1 MRPRHTWGP
10 PAAGTSRRIAGPS
23 PATGRSGRST
33 SSSSRPA
40 AASTTGSARA
50 TRISCCPAQPAR
62 RSRSACSSTARLPAR
77 HMAWTST
84 RTARACSGRAGCT
97 SSSART
103 KRSRSARWRSRS
115 SSPAPRRTPSPSGKR
130 DGPPMTLSSPVGPAR
145 RIPTFGRFSEHTA
158 WVGRLT
164 PVRRFVRTE
173 TCSASLLIA
182 AVLAALVWANVGSSY
197 QEVWETPVAL
207 TFGDDGIGLS
217 LREWINSGL
226 MTFFFLVTGLE
237 ARRELDLGD
246 LRERRRLVLPLLVGV
261 GGMAASVAIYLA
273 FNMGGPSA
281 AGWGIA
287 LSSDAA
293 LGLGLLV
300 VAAPRAPQRLR
311 AFVLTVLVVNELVAL
326 SLIAALYSHDLDV
339 TALGWGGAFVAM
351 IAGVRAVGVR
361 SSLPCVLLAVAA
373 WVALHESGVE
383 PVVLGLALGL
393 LFGARAVGMPE
404 LDRAVERFRRFREQ
418 PTPHLERSARRG
430 LRAAIPPNER
440 LLALFHPWTSYGVVP
455 LFALANAG
463 IAVDGEL
470 LQRAAGSPVTI
481 GVLLGFL
488 AGKPLGT
495 FGTALAVTR
504 LSRGRLRP
512 PVGWAA
518 VISAG
523 TITGAGFTVSLLVA
537 CLAFTGAGLDEAKLG
552 LLGAAAL
559 APVLTW
565 LVIRATKLLPRPR
578 RINALL
584 GGAAPLLDL
593 AYDVDPARDH
603 IRGPLDAPV
612 TVVEYGDFECPNCG
626 RAEPQVRELLRDFS
640 DARYVW
646 RHLPLSDVHPH
657 AEQAAEAAEAAAAQD
672 AFWPMHDLLLT
683 HQDALQTAHLI
694 GYAEQLDLDVE
705 RFARDLD
712 ACVQAN
718 RIAADVA

>member
-1 MRPRHTWGP
+1 MATFV
-10 PAAGTSRRIAGPS
+10 TKYLRIAGGVAELEQPLR
-23 PATGRSGRST
+23 PTG
-33 SSSSRPA
+33 
-40 AASTTGSARA
+40 
-50 TRISCCPAQPAR
+50 
-62 RSRSACSSTARLPAR
+62 
-77 HMAWTST
+77 W
-84 RTARACSGRAGCT
+84 
-97 SSSART
+97 
-103 KRSRSARWRSRS
+103 
-115 SSPAPRRTPSPSGKR
+115 
-130 DGPPMTLSSPVGPAR
+130 
-145 RIPTFGRFSEHTA
+145 FSERTA

-164 PVRRFVRTE
+164 PLRRFVRTE
-173 TCSASLLIA
+173 TGGAAVLVA

-197 QEVWETPVAL
+197 QGVWETPVAL
-207 TFGDDGIGLS
+207 TFGDDGIRLS
-217 LREWINSGL
+217 LREWVNSGL

-237 ARRELDLGD
+237 ARRELDLGE
-246 LRERRRLVLPLLVGV
+246 LRERLRLVLPLLAAV

-273 FNMGGPSA
+273 FNLGGSSA

-293 LGLGLLV
+293 LGLGLLT
-300 VAAPRAPQRLR
+300 VAAPRAPHRLR

-326 SLIAALYSHDLDV
+326 ALIAALYSHDLDL
-339 TALGWGGAFVAM
+339 TALAWGATFVAM
-351 IAGVRAVGVR
+351 IAAMRALGVR
-361 SSLPCVLLAVAA
+361 SSIPCVLLGVAA
-373 WVALHESGVE
+373 WVALHEAGVE

-393 LFGARAVGMPE
+393 LCGARPVGRPE
-404 LDRAVERFRRFREQ
+404 LHRATERFRRFREQ
-418 PTPHLERSARRG
+418 PTPQLERSARHG

-440 LLALFHPWTSYGVVP
+440 LLALFHPWTSYAIVP

-463 IAVDGEL
+463 IAIDGEL
-470 LQRAAGSPVTI
+470 LRRAAGSPVTI

-495 FGTALAVTR
+495 FGTSLAVTR

-523 TITGAGFTVSLLVA
+523 TITGLGFTVSLLVA

-552 LLGAAAL
+552 LLVAAAL
-559 APVLTW
+559 APALTW
-565 LVIRATKLLPRPR
+565 MVIRATRLLPRPR

-584 GGAAPLLDL
+584 GGAAPLVDL
-593 AYDVDPARDH
+593 AYDVDPTRDH

-612 TVVEYGDFECPNCG
+612 TVVEYGDFECPYCG

-640 DARYVW
+640 DVRYVW

-683 HQDALQTAHLI
+683 HQDALETSDLV
-694 GYAEQLDLDVE
+694 GYAERLGLDVE
-705 RFARDLD
+705 RFAGDLE
-712 ACVQAN
+712 ACLRAKH
-718 RIAADVA
+718 IAADVESADLSGVSGTPTFFVNGRRHYGPYDIASLSAAVRAAEAHGRLVTESVPRASP